1 MMNATDK
8 SHDLNV
14 SFFSYVLS
22 GRRTYIIKKRVPK
35 KMILSYFIGKEL
47 TSSSC
52 KTYLVAWQ
60 YQANMYRIYVHTKI
74 FTDSYSFDI
83 L

>member
-1 MMNATDK
+1 
-8 SHDLNV
+8 
-14 SFFSYVLS
+14 
-22 GRRTYIIKKRVPK
+22 
-35 KMILSYFIGKEL
+35 MILSYLIGKEL

>member
-1 MMNATDK
+1 MNAIDK

-14 SFFSYVLS
+14 SFFFYVMS
-22 GRRTYIIKKRVPK
+22 GRRTYIIKKRLK
-35 KMILSYFIGKEL
+35 KMILSYLIGKEL